1 MNNKVKS
8 KRTGFRLMTTFATS
22 MSSMEVAKEFQESVR
37 RIVNGITG
45 MDDNIVDREIC
56 FVMSLSAFMM

>member
-1 MNNKVKS
+1 
-8 KRTGFRLMTTFATS
+8 MTTFATS